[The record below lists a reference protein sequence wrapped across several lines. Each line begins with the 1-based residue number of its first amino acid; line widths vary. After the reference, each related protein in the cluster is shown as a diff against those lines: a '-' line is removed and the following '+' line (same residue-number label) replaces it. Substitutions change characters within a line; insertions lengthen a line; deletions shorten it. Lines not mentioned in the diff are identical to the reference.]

1 MSEIDEIQQDLDDQ
15 NNKDFID
22 AISSAW
28 NNNKKLIWVLLLAG
42 IGYVYTTTSAQIPAE
57 VYVLGPY
64 FAIAGAIAYGL
75 RKDFLGW
82 ISIPDKKIVLKL
94 HINHEVDAPTLDV
107 GLYRIGAEAW
117 NQYEFV
123 EGNPFVHKHL
133 VICEDIDIDDRKVY
147 GSHLE
152 EMSSYKLIAY
162 KKQLEMVRNEL
173 MDRYTDA
180 EADNVNQ
187 DVDQLIS
194 IFTAMSFIID
204 AILEQT
210 QIDEE
215 DINDIVSDSGL
226 EEEVEKA
233 TGEDIQMDDVL
244 ETGTD
249 EEEQS

>member
-1 MSEIDEIQQDLDDQ
+1 MSEISDIKQDLDEQ
-15 NNKDFID
+15 ENKDFIGRL
-22 AISSAW
+22 SSAW
-28 NNNKKLIWVLLLAG
+28 NNNKKIIWVLLLAG

-57 VYVLGPY
+57 VYELAPY
-64 FAIAGAIAYGL
+64 LAIAGAITYGL

-123 EGNPFVHKHL
+123 NGKPFIHKHL
-133 VICEDIDIDDRKVY
+133 VICEDIDMEERKVY

-187 DVDQLIS
+187 DVDQIIS

-210 QIDEE
+210 QIDEA
-215 DINDIVSDSGL
+215 DINDIVEDSGL
-226 EEEVEKA
+226 EDEVKKA
-233 TGEDIQMDDVL
+233 TGEDIKMNDVL

-249 EEEQS
+249 EEQS